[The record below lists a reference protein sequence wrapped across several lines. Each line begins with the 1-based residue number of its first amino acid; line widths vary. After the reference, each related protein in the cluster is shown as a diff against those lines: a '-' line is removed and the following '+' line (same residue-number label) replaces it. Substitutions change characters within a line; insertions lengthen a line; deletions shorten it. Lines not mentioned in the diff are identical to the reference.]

1 MTTALTESS
10 SRTTAA
16 CAGCSWTSDRLIADL
31 TVRVASRQHADTTG
45 HCVALLTSTVT
56 LLGPS
61 PDSTTAAARTVR
73 A

>member
-1 MTTALTESS
+1 MTTALTEVS

-16 CAGCSWTSDRLIADL
+16 CAGCPWTSGRLIADL

-61 PDSTTAAARTVR
+61 PDRTTAAAETAR